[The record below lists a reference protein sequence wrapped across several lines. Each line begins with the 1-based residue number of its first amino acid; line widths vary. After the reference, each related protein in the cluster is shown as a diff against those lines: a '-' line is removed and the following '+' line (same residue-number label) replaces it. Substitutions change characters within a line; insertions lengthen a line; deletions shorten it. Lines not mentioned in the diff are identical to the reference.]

1 MKGVYK
7 IAERAIK
14 NNIMSVLKSK
24 KYSSRFVVV
33 KKSNLFRKQNRQ
45 VVNNRCHAIILHN
58 SIIKR

>member
-33 KKSNLFRKQNRQ
+33 KKSNLFRKQSRQ
-45 VVNNRCHAIILHN
+45 VVITDVMQ
-58 SIIKR
+58 